1 MKIAICDDD
10 NSFLQNVKFLI
21 NKIYSNPDKLSIY
34 EYESG
39 EQFLLQFKPQFF
51 DVIILD
57 IEMCGITGLRL
68 LKKYAK
74 LTNP

>member
-10 NSFLQNVKFLI
+10 NIFLLNVIFLI

-39 EQFLLQFKPQFF
+39 EQFLLQFKP
-51 DVIILD
+51 
-57 IEMCGITGLRL
+57 
-68 LKKYAK
+68 
-74 LTNP
+74 

>member
-39 EQFLLQFKPQFF
+39 EQFLLQFKP
-51 DVIILD
+51 
-57 IEMCGITGLRL
+57 
-68 LKKYAK
+68 
-74 LTNP
+74 